1 MAKNQRDIYET
12 WRDTGQLPEIMT
24 FISDCSKKLVTQ
36 GEMCEHLGINEA
48 MFSRL
53 KKRHPE
59 IQFAMDKARMNLKED
74 LANSLYKLAMRYT
87 FTKETQDI
95 EGKGS
100 GQAQKRKIHRTK
112 KEIGPDFKA
121 IVYLLTKKFG
131 REYSQRFEDF
141 QLAEKKIE
149 EAKEE
154 WLNEQQTE
162 CSSDEDQCSPRL
174 RKQSKEKR

>member
-12 WRDTGQLPEIMT
+12 WRDTGQLPEIMA

-36 GEMCEHLGINEA
+36 GEICQHLGVNEVT
-48 MFSRL
+48 FSRL

-59 IQFAMDKARMNLKED
+59 IQLAMDKARMNLKED
-74 LANSLYKLAMRYT
+74 LANSLYKLAMGYT
-87 FTKETQDI
+87 LTEETQDI
-95 EGKGS
+95 EDKGS

-141 QLAEKKIE
+141 QLAEKKLE

-154 WLNEQQTE
+154 WINEQQNQ
-162 CSSDEDQCSPRL
+162 CCDDED
-174 RKQSKEKR
+174 K